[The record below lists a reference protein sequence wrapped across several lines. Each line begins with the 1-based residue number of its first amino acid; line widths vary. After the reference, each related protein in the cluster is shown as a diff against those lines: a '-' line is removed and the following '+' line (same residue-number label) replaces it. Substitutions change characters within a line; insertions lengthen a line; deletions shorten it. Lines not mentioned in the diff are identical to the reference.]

1 MEQKSNLFFTGEAT
15 AWEVVGTGVQRQIVG
30 FDDRI
35 MMVNVKFDKGAIG
48 PLHQHHHTQVTHI
61 AAGQF
66 EVTIDEQ
73 TRILKK
79 GDSFYIPS
87 DKIHGVVCLEE
98 GILVDVFS
106 PMREDFIK
114 QTNI

>member
-1 MEQKSNLFFTGEAT
+1 MWNDLVKSNLFFKEEETE
-15 AWEVVGTGVQRQIVG
+15 WEVVGEGVQRQIVG

-35 MMVNVKFDKGAIG
+35 MMVNVKFDTGAIG
-48 PLHQHHHTQVTHI
+48 SLHHHHHAQVTHI
-61 AAGQF
+61 AAGTF
-66 EVTIDEQ
+66 EVTIEEQ

-98 GILVDVFS
+98 GILIDVFS
-106 PMREDFIK
+106 PIREDFIK
-114 QTNI
+114 